1 MSKRE
6 LLTPAHRE
14 AFTAF
19 PELDDRSLV
28 KHYTLTASALEL
40 IDQRRG
46 AVNQL
51 WSQDQPV
58 DLPEP
63 VIDFVAEQLGCPPA
77 QFKRWLSKFG
87 AYPRQNG
94 LAVASRE
101 LGRLERSLFTLEWLQ
116 SPELRRRVLK
126 GLNEGEARHALA
138 DAVFLHRRGE
148 LRDRTAEAQEHRAS
162 GLSLL
167 TAYIAMWKNVQLER
181 AVKVLRERGEVVPDA
196 LPEHVSPLAW
206 EHINLTGDHAR
217 RSRVEGT

>member
-1 MSKRE
+1 M
-6 LLTPAHRE
+6 
-14 AFTAF
+14 
-19 PELDDRSLV
+19 
-28 KHYTLTASALEL
+28 
-40 IDQRRG
+40 
-46 AVNQL
+46 
-51 WSQDQPV
+51 
-58 DLPEP
+58 
-63 VIDFVAEQLGCPPA
+63 
-77 QFKRWLSKFG
+77 
-87 AYPRQNG
+87 
-94 LAVASRE
+94 ASRE

-148 LRDRTAEAQEHRAS
+148 LRDRTVEAQAHRAS

-167 TAYIAMWKNVQLER
+167 TAYIAVWNIVQLER

-206 EHINLTGDHAR
+206 EHINLTGDYAR